1 MKLYK
6 MFLVESGSNTEREE
20 GYQEKRLNKKALLY
34 CIDYLKEMISFMKCD
49 EYNLRIRGSSLLI
62 VVNHEFETTR
72 EDGGL

>member
-1 MKLYK
+1 

-34 CIDYLKEMISFMKCD
+34 CIDYLKEMKSFMKCD

-62 VVNHEFETTR
+62 VVNHEFDTTR